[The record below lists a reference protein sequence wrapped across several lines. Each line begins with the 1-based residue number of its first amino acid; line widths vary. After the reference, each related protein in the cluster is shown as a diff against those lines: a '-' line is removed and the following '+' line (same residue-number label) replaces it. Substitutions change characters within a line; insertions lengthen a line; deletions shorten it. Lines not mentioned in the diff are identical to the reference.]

1 MPDIE
6 VYTRYCITKQTI
18 SNTFRRY
25 LRYRVYKT
33 TISYTFLPIS
43 CFAYYDIEYLYT
55 ISYKK
60 PTISGPI
67 LEVAPKR
74 RSLAP
79 YIGPDI
85 EYFYTISNKKPTI
98 SCKKSLHGY
107 RYRRFLFDIGYDIE
121 DNTGIYWCRVK
132 CRMKFHTI
140 SKTTPAYIDV
150 GSNVVWNFIGRRV
163 RYRAYRYRAYPPDSG
178 WQCLTTWLRSF
189 NLKFKLITC
198 CRPKWKWLSPSPGKV
213 LCLLLAVCYSGHRAA
228 R

>member
-1 MPDIE
+1 MRTQDRNRSCHTPQKSKHYSTPYIVPDIE
-6 VYTRYCITKQTI
+6 VYTRYRITKHTI

-74 RSLAP
+74 LSLAP

-98 SCKKSLHGY
+98 SCKKPSLAT
-107 RYRRFLFDIGYDIE
+107 DIVGFYSIS
-121 DNTGIYWCRVK
+121 G
-132 CRMKFHTI
+132 TI
-140 SKTTPAYIDV
+140 SKTTPVYIDV
-150 GSNVVWNFIGRRV
+150 GSNIV
-163 RYRAYRYRAYPPDSG
+163 
-178 WQCLTTWLRSF
+178 
-189 NLKFKLITC
+189 
-198 CRPKWKWLSPSPGKV
+198 
-213 LCLLLAVCYSGHRAA
+213 
-228 R
+228 